1 MIVLVIMSNSIV
13 SMANGLYIDDERI
26 YSGSGTKKGIDNNT
40 ETLKEIFE
48 TKFTYLSDK
57 NLKKK

>member
-13 SMANGLYIDDERI
+13 SMANGLYIDDGRI

>member
-1 MIVLVIMSNSIV
+1 MSNSIV
-13 SMANGLYIDDERI
+13 SMANGLYIDDGRI
-26 YSGSGTKKGIDNNT
+26 YSGSGTKKEIDNNT
-40 ETLKEIFE
+40 EALKKIFE